1 MRRSVRAAARRSRVR
16 GRSSAGREGRRERRR
31 IPGGGGCPA
40 WVWNGGAAAEAR
52 QEPVH
57 SLGSGG
63 CATGARELWRPDCRC
78 RRQCH
83 RCGGHDRLWA
93 GARSSSTRFGTT
105 ALESVMKLRVYLDL
119 SNAVTRRRMAALLRA
134 DGEVALVGTAE
145 DADVVVSERVVATA
159 APGAVAPGGALTARE
174 LEVLRLVARG
184 LSNKEIAAD
193 LRITTHTVK
202 YHLAA
207 VLEKL
212 GVRSRTEAVS
222 LGVRTG
228 LVPL

>member
-1 MRRSVRAAARRSRVR
+1 VV
-16 GRSSAGREGRRERRR
+16 
-31 IPGGGGCPA
+31 
-40 WVWNGGAAAEAR
+40 AEA
-52 QEPVH
+52 
-57 SLGSGG
+57 
-63 CATGARELWRPDCRC
+63 GA
-78 RRQCH
+78 
-83 RCGGHDRLWA
+83 
-93 GARSSSTRFGTT
+93 
-105 ALESVMKLRVYLDL
+105 
-119 SNAVTRRRMAALLRA
+119 
-134 DGEVALVGTAE
+134 
-145 DADVVVSERVVATA
+145 
-159 APGAVAPGGALTARE
+159 ALTARE

-222 LGVRTG
+222 LGVRKG